1 MCSVRELLVVLL
13 VSFTVRILLLSK
25 PDKRKSSFLFYAE
38 NVLILFSAP
47 GQQPVASLDFLEK
60 L

>member
-1 MCSVRELLVVLL
+1 MVLL

-25 PDKRKSSFLFYAE
+25 PDKRKSPFLFYAK

-47 GQQPVASLDFLEK
+47 GQ
-60 L
+60 